1 MKGTVKWFNNK
12 KVTVLFLMSPETM
25 FSYTTQD

>member
-1 MKGTVKWFNNK
+1 MKGTVNGLTTK